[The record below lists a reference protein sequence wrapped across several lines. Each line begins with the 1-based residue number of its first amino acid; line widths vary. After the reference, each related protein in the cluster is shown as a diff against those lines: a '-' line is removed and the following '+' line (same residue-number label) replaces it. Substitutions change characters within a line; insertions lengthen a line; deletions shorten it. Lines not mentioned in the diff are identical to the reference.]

1 MKHNNNGIIPGDNP
15 IEEVNEDLLDRKE
28 IAANFARHV
37 LRLDVSKG
45 AVVGIFAP
53 WGYGKT
59 SFLNLARPEFEKGGV
74 SIISFN
80 PWVFSGAEQLVDRFF
95 LVLSSEMIKESSLKR
110 IGKIFAKYGAAL
122 SPTISVFLKLQGN
135 LWISA
140 VADIFSNVMK
150 KINVSIKTSDDLRKK
165 IENEFRELDQP
176 VIVVLDDID
185 RLSTP
190 EIRDIFKLIRLT
202 ASFPNLIYIVLC
214 DRTRVEKALNEVN
227 LSGGRDYLEKI
238 VQFSYDLPVVSQDLL
253 QQLLAREIKRVKANF
268 DDIENSETIDWND
281 VFREIISPLI
291 RNIRDIRRY
300 VASIHSTLF
309 QLRNEVS
316 VTDLL
321 ALEAIRLF
329 LPDVFRL
336 IPGAIND
343 LTLTSVAT
351 GNYFHTTQRIHDGHD
366 TKLGIESE
374 NNEQRQLNQINK
386 IIDAAGTNQNVVKS
400 AFARLFWY
408 PDNQNLDTPEIR
420 VQKESEFLQNK
431 RVAHEYILLQYLEFR
446 LSETLLDVQ
455 KALDWMANSEQL
467 ETHFLSLSR
476 EHALNV
482 LITLRYF
489 SAKFQETHTEPGI
502 TALLNVMPYLSD
514 RELPDYEARMCCSI
528 VIESLLKTHSALG
541 FDNQMNS
548 NFKIENVMA
557 SVRPLISKC
566 EFIRVLRKH
575 ENYQTEVAQQ
585 ELLSLEKSLCEQIFS
600 VDRDHLLQECNLI
613 ELLCFA
619 KTHCDKNEEQFELKI
634 SPIVTFAIFFW
645 GQTIVTKFELDSLN
659 FEKTQGDGFDLNNIL
674 KIFEQKEI
682 LETKI
687 RELDANFDE
696 TLPQIQSIFGIQESD
711 AKDLLERAKKSL
723 DFDWALPD

>member
-1 MKHNNNGIIPGDNP
+1 MEHNNKGKIPGDNP
-15 IEEVNEDLLDRKE
+15 IEKVNEDLLDRKE

-37 LRLDVSKG
+37 LKLDVSKG
-45 AVVGIFAP
+45 VVVGIFAP

-59 SFLNLARPEFEKGGV
+59 SFLNLTRPGFEKGGV

-95 LVLSSEMIKESSLKR
+95 LVLSSEMMKESSLKS
-110 IGKIFAKYGAAL
+110 IGKFFAKYGAAL
-122 SPTISVFLKLQGN
+122 SQTISVFLKLQGY

-140 VADIFSNVMK
+140 LTDVLSNVMK
-150 KINVSIKTSDDLRKK
+150 KINVSIKTSVDLRTK

-176 VIVVLDDID
+176 VVVVLDDID

-214 DRTRVEKALNEVN
+214 DRTRVEEALNEVN
-227 LSGGRDYLEKI
+227 LSGRDYLEKI

-253 QQLLAREIKRVKANF
+253 QQLLAREIERVKANF

-336 IPGAIND
+336 IPGAISD
-343 LTLTSVAT
+343 LILTSVPT
-351 GNYFHTTQRIHDGHD
+351 SNYVHITQQMRQHHD
-366 TKLGIESE
+366 TRMGFASE
-374 NNEQRQLNQINK
+374 NNEQSHSNQINK
-386 IIDAAGTNQNVVKS
+386 IIEAAGTNQNVVKS
-400 AFARLFWY
+400 VLARLFWY
-408 PDNQNLDTPEIR
+408 PDNQNLDIPEIR

-446 LSETLLDVQ
+446 PSETLLDVR
-455 KALDWMANSEQL
+455 KALDCMASSEQL
-467 ETHFLSLSR
+467 ETYLLSLTKDR
-476 EHALNV
+476 ALNV
-482 LITLRYF
+482 SRTLHYF
-489 SAKFQETHTEPGI
+489 SANFQKTHIEHGI
-502 TALLNVMPYLSD
+502 AALLNVIPYYSD
-514 RELPDYEARMCCSI
+514 RRSSVDEAKMFAMAAVSKLWR
-528 VIESLLKTHSALG
+528 VHSALG
-541 FDNQMNS
+541 IDDQTNS
-548 NFKIENVMA
+548 NSEIKNVMA
-557 SVRPLISKC
+557 SVKPLSSKY
-566 EFIRVLRKH
+566 EFIRVLSQQEK
-575 ENYQTEVAQQ
+575 YQSEVGQK
-585 ELLSLEKSLCEQIFS
+585 ELLSLKNSLCEQIHS
-600 VDRDHLLQECNLI
+600 ANLDLLDQEFNLI
-613 ELLCFA
+613 DLLCFA
-619 KTHCDKNEEQFELKI
+619 KTHCDKNEEHFELEI
-634 SPIVTFAIFFW
+634 SPIVTFAILYG
-645 GQTIVTKFELDSLN
+645 GQTSVTRSELGSLN
-659 FEKTQGDGFDLNNIL
+659 FKETLEGFDLNRIRI
-674 KIFEQKEI
+674 IFEQKET
-682 LETKI
+682 LEKKI

-696 TLPQIQSIFGIQESD
+696 TLPQIQSVFGIQETD
-711 AKDLLERAKKSL
+711 AKDLLEQAKNWL
-723 DFDWALPD
+723 DVDWALPD